1 MKPYERIGIVLA
13 LCGIYGA
20 VTDALY
26 FLPKGLDEL
35 FYACLIC
42 VGTFVLLYWQKDE

>member
-20 VTDALY
+20 VTDALF

-35 FYACLIC
+35 VYTWLFW
-42 VGTFVLLYWQKDE
+42 VGVFVLLYGKG